1 MRYIVIK
8 DGRDTLV
15 WDSVDEQMYLSDNG
29 EGFREVKS
37 DLIGV
42 TKFRPYAEII
52 EETNA
57 KPEGIISTEK
67 TNDLKN
73 PI

>member
-1 MRYIVIK
+1 MRYILIK
-8 DGRDTLV
+8 EGKGTLV
-15 WDSVDEQMYLSDNG
+15 WDSVDEQMYLSENG
-29 EGFREVKS
+29 DDFRKVKS
-37 DLIGV
+37 NLIGV

-67 TNDLKN
+67 TNN
-73 PI
+73 